1 MTEPLGN
8 PEAWEKINPMGKIEK
23 ELNLSFKKERRS
35 LKVSEEGGTYFLKS
49 EDGTKISGP
58 FAIVIDGIVNHD
70 RSLEFIGD
78 HTVEAAH
85 PNLLKSL
92 INKNVEVVWESFKR
106 EYYKSWDHVVIFPA
120 DGISF

>member
-8 PEAWEKINPMGKIEK
+8 PEIWARINPMGKIEK

-35 LKVSEEGGTYFLKS
+35 VKVLEENGSYYLQP
-49 EDGTKISGP
+49 EDGAKINGP
-58 FAIVIDGIVNHD
+58 FAIIIDGIVNHD

-78 HTVEAAH
+78 HTVEVAH

-92 INKNVEVVWESFKR
+92 VNKKVEVVWESFKQD
-106 EYYKSWDHVVIFPA
+106 YYKSWGHVVIFPA
-120 DGISF
+120 EGICF